1 MKRLACLLSLWA
13 ACLAALAES
22 ALPERD
28 LYALPLDEL
37 LRVQTP
43 AQAEVGSRTGARSAL
58 EASGGLEKLRL
69 GFARRQWRKL
79 KILAR
84 TWVWGH
90 AGQPGG

>member
-43 AQAEVGSRTGARSAL
+43 AQAEVG
-58 EASGGLEKLRL
+58 
-69 GFARRQWRKL
+69 
-79 KILAR
+79 
-84 TWVWGH
+84 
-90 AGQPGG
+90 